1 MLWFYDFY
9 DAILS
14 FMDAGGPV
22 LWIIGALVFVMWG
35 LIFERAWYFSTTHRK
50 IRETLINRW
59 RARADIKSWAAHR
72 IREAIISRVNL
83 AVDQNMQLIAT
94 AVTLC
99 PLLGLLGTVTGMIEV
114 FDILSITGGGD
125 TRSMAQGV
133 SKATIPTMAGMVAA
147 LSGVFAHTWLKRR
160 AEHEKRYL
168 QNQLN
173 LEY

>member
-1 MLWFYDFY
+1 MFWFYDFY

-22 LWIIGALVFVMWG
+22 LWMIGAFIFVMWS
-35 LIFERAWYFSTTHRK
+35 LILERAWYLSITHRK
-50 IRETLINRW
+50 ISEAEVDRW
-59 RARADIKSWAAHR
+59 QARTDIQSWFAHR

-94 AVTLC
+94 LVTLC

-114 FDILSITGGGD
+114 FNVLAISGGGD
-125 TRSMAQGV
+125 VRSMAGGV

-147 LSGVFAHTWLKRR
+147 LSGVFTNIWLKRR
-160 AEHEKRYL
+160 VESEKEYL
-168 QNQLN
+168 QDHLN